1 MMNQVRILHAGAFR
15 FKLDRPLIM
24 GIVNV
29 TPDSFSDGG
38 RLRNVQQAVTHA
50 LNLAEQGADILDVGG
65 ESTRPGAE
73 AVLEDE
79 ELKRVLPVLEELV
92 NQGLAVSV
100 DTRKPRVMQEAIR
113 TGAAMINDVMALREP
128 GAIEAVADSAVAVC
142 LMHMQGEPGTMQSAP
157 VYQDVVREVRE
168 FLSGRIATC
177 GQAGIAINRLVIDP
191 GFGFGKTLEHNLALL
206 KHLTR
211 LTDLQVPVL
220 AGMSRKSMLGALTGK
235 PVDQREYAGIAAHLA
250 AIHRG
255 ASILRVHDV
264 AVMKDA
270 LAVWQAIEGEEK
282 SEP

>member
-264 AVMKDA
+264 AAMKDA

-282 SEP
+282 SES

>member
-206 KHLTR
+206 KRLTS
-211 LTDLQVPVL
+211 LTDLNVPLL